1 MYSYLPVGP
10 KICHSIMIP
19 FVWLLMYAILAGY
32 NRYIFFNGSF
42 LTSGLKAIK
51 YIISLF
57 FYFSTIMAVICHIL
71 TIVTDP
77 GCLNYEIVDK
87 LEPKE
92 KTRCEKC
99 QKDRPLRAHHCSI
112 CNRCFLKMD
121 HHCPWVFNCV
131 GFGNQKIFFL
141 FICYTIMGCLIA
153 IAMFIGFLCSGSFKT
168 MYNERK
174 RRLDFGQNNMRIFGD
189 SFKKIGDVLMI
200 IFDLIVVFFTLC
212 CVVTLFFSQIFL
224 ISRNITNIEND
235 AYLNKENENAFYAE
249 NGRWFMIKSVLG
261 LNQKWK
267 WFFPI
272 IEPNQYNGGY
282 IYSMPSQQQNN

>member
-1 MYSYLPVGP
+1 MYSNLPVGQ

-19 FVWLLMYAILAGY
+19 FVWLLMYAIVAGY
-32 NRYIFFNGSF
+32 NRYIFFNSSF
-42 LTSGLKAIK
+42 LPSGLKAVK

-77 GCLNYEIVDK
+77 GCLNYEIVDI

-99 QKDRPLRAHHCSI
+99 QRDRPLRAHHYSI

-121 HHCPWVFNCV
+121 HHCPWVFNCI

-141 FICYTIMGCLIA
+141 FICYTIIGCLIA
-153 IAMFIGFLCSGSFKT
+153 LGMFIGFLCSGSFKT
-168 MYNERK
+168 IYNERK

-212 CVVTLFFSQIFL
+212 CVITLFFSQIFL

-235 AYLNKENENAFYAE
+235 AYQYKENENAFYAE

-282 IYSMPSQQQNN
+282 IYSMPYQQKNN